1 MNVFIW
7 AATDGSPRLIAKWTE
22 LEAGTKNIQKM
33 LLILLGECN
42 MNAINTNIAV
52 TAII

>member
-1 MNVFIW
+1 M
-7 AATDGSPRLIAKWTE
+7 DGSPRLIAKRTE
-22 LEAGTKNIQKM
+22 LEAGTKNTKKL